1 MSVTTGGQQPA
12 PRWALGQV
20 PEMDDAQFRQ
30 WAALLERRTGMLLSP
45 ERRSFLQ
52 TGVATRMRELDYS
65 DYQAYFDLVA
75 DRRRGALEWITLV
88 DRLTIHETRFFRN
101 PGAYDVVT
109 DYLGNRRD
117 RFSSSRPCDA
127 WSVGCSSGEE
137 PYSLA
142 MVLQE
147 QFGEATGAAFTVTGT
162 DISLPVLAQARQGI
176 YTARKVE
183 QVDAPRRATFFTDMG
198 EACYQVVPEL
208 RRRVCFAQV
217 NVLELDRA
225 PIQGMQIIFCHNLL
239 IYFRRWLR
247 REILN
252 QLTARLNRGGLLVI
266 GAGDATGWQHDELEA
281 LPERSVQAYVK
292 AGGED

>member
-1 MSVTTGGQQPA
+1 
-12 PRWALGQV
+12 
-20 PEMDDAQFRQ
+20 MDDVQFRQ

-52 TGVATRMRELDYS
+52 TGVATRMRELDFS
-65 DYQAYFDLVA
+65 DYQAYFELVS

-109 DYLGNRRD
+109 DYLDERRD
-117 RFSSSRPCDA
+117 RFGDGRPCDA

-142 MVLQE
+142 MVLHE
-147 QFGEATGAAFTVTGT
+147 CLGDTPRAAGFTVTGT
-162 DISLPVLAQARQGI
+162 DISLPILGQARQGI

-183 QVDAPRRATFFTDMG
+183 QVDAVRRRKFFIDIG
-198 EACYQVVPEL
+198 ERCYQVVPEL
-208 RRRVCFAQV
+208 RKRVCFAQV

-225 PIQGMQIIFCHNLL
+225 PIQGLQIIFCHNLL

-252 QLTARLNRGGLLVI
+252 QLTAKLNRGGLLVI
-266 GAGDATGWQHDELEA
+266 GAGDATGWKHDDLEA